1 MQIHEG
7 FEHLTPLPF
16 AVVTSGT
23 FDGVHIGHRKI
34 LTRVNEIAKKNNGQS
49 VVLTYWPHPRLVL
62 YPEQSDLKLL
72 NTFDEKAELLEELG
86 IDHLIKIPFTKSFS
100 QLSGDT
106 FTRKVLVEKIDTKKL
121 VIGYDHRFGKNRE
134 GSFEYLMENA
144 HHYGFEVEEIPPQ
157 DIDDVTVSSTK
168 IRKALAEGHVDEA
181 SNFLGTY
188 YQLTGIVVH
197 GDKIGRSLS
206 FPTANVYISQSFK
219 LIPAEGIYAVTV
231 VVNNKEFKGMLYIG
245 KRPTL
250 NKDEQTIEVNIFDF
264 NSDIYGEPIKIN
276 FIKQIRGDIK
286 FENLQQLKGQ
296 LGRDRAEALRIL
308 SS

>member
-7 FEHLTPLPF
+7 FEHLAPLPF

-34 LTRVNEIAKKNNGQS
+34 LSRLKEIAAKNNGQS

-62 YPEQSDLKLL
+62 YPDQTDLKLL
-72 NTFDEKAELLEELG
+72 NTFEEKAELLEDLG

-100 QLSGDT
+100 RLSGDT
-106 FTRKVLVEKIDTKKL
+106 FTRKVLVEKIGTKKL

-134 GSFEYLMENA
+134 GSFEYLKENA
-144 HHYGFEVEEIPPQ
+144 HKYGFEVEEIPPQ

-168 IRKALAEGHVDEA
+168 IRKALQEGHVHEA
-181 SNFLGTY
+181 RNFLGNY

-197 GDKIGRSLS
+197 GDKIGRSLG
-206 FPTANVYISQSFK
+206 FPTANIQVEHSFK

-231 VVNNKEFKGMLYIG
+231 IIDKKKFKGMLYIG
-245 KRPTL
+245 RRPTL
-250 NKDEQTIEVNIFDF
+250 NKVEQNIEVNIFDF
-264 NSDIYGEPIKIN
+264 NSDIYGKPVKIN
-276 FIKQIRGDIK
+276 FVQQIRSDTK
-286 FENLQQLKGQ
+286 FESLEQLKAQ
-296 LGRDRAEALRIL
+296 LALDREEAFKVLQG
-308 SS
+308 